1 MSIAVVPKCQ
11 WRANT
16 SSLAIGSVSLA
27 KFQDFTS
34 HVEEKQVFDWTQDD
48 QSLNIWLK
56 TDVFHIV
63 ATYLSSGRTSL
74 LQDSPKTW
82 VVAGYKRGQK
92 KNKLVCIAASNLCI
106 TVSNTYQFVYQSVK
120 VEIL

>member
-1 MSIAVVPKCQ
+1 MNILNVFNILHILPIYTCSATEISIAVVPKCQ

-34 HVEEKQVFDWTQDD
+34 RVEEKQVFDWTQDD

-56 TDVFHIV
+56 TDVFQTG
-63 ATYLSSGRTSL
+63 ATYLSSGRSSL

-82 VVAGYKRGQK
+82 VVAGYKRGQ
-92 KNKLVCIAASNLCI
+92 
-106 TVSNTYQFVYQSVK
+106 
-120 VEIL
+120 